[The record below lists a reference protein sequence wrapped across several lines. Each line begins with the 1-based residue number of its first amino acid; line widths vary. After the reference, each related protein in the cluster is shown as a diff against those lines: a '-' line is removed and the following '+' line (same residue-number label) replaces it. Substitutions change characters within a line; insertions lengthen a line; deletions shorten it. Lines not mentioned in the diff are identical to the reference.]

1 MSANFDVRLP
11 NLHVAYVQETVQAI
25 QINVRKQVYSDLMT
39 VNAGATQTAVVIVCE
54 TLSVR

>member
-11 NLHVAYVQETVQAI
+11 NLHAAYVQETVQAI

-39 VNAGATQTAVVIVCE
+39 VNAGATQTAVVVVCE